1 MSKIKNKFLASLLTK
16 MGVEVKA
23 ELVIDD
29 SNGVTL
35 TFPDISDI
43 AEIAEGVA
51 IDAPDG
57 TYVIAHGE
65 ESMTIVVLGGVVASV
80 TMEAPAPVAAVDQEL
95 QAETQAV
102 LEALTEQVV
111 ALKAANVSVVAE
123 LKDLKASLKHDV
135 KEPAA
140 AAAAKTNQPNFKL
153 VD

>member
-1 MSKIKNKFLASLLTK
+1 MKIKNVFLASLLSK
-16 MGVEVKA
+16 MGVEAKA

-57 TYVIAHGE
+57 TYVIANGE

-80 TMEAPAPVAAVDQEL
+80 TMEAPAAAEAVATEL
-95 QAETQAV
+95 EAETQAV
-102 LEALTEQVV
+102 LEAITEQVV
-111 ALKAANVSVVAE
+111 ALKASNVKLVAE
-123 LKDLKASLKHDV
+123 LKDLKTSLKHDV
-135 KEPAA
+135 EVPAA
-140 AAAAKTNQPNFKL
+140 AASANKNVPTFK
-153 VD
+153 VVG

>member
-1 MSKIKNKFLASLLTK
+1 MKIKNVFLASLLSK
-16 MGVEVKA
+16 MGVEAKA

-57 TYVIAHGE
+57 TYVIANGE

-80 TMEAPAPVAAVDQEL
+80 TMETPAAAEAVATEL
-95 QAETQAV
+95 EAETQAV
-102 LEALTEQVV
+102 LEAITEQVV
-111 ALKAANVSVVAE
+111 ALKASNVKLVAE
-123 LKDLKASLKHDV
+123 LKDLKTSLRHDV
-135 KEPAA
+135 EVPAA
-140 AAAAKTNQPNFKL
+140 AASAQKNVPTFK
-153 VD
+153 VVG

>member
-23 ELVIDD
+23 ELVLDD

-57 TYVIAHGE
+57 TYVIANGE

-80 TMEAPAPVAAVDQEL
+80 TMEAPASAEAVATEL
-95 QAETQAV
+95 GAETQAV
-102 LEALTEQVV
+102 LEAITEQVV
-111 ALKAANVSVVAE
+111 ALKASNVKLVAE

-135 KEPAA
+135 EVPAA
-140 AAAAKTNQPNFKL
+140 AASANKNVPTFK
-153 VD
+153 VVG

>member
-1 MSKIKNKFLASLLTK
+1 MKIKNVFLASLLSK
-16 MGVEVKA
+16 MGVEAKA

-57 TYVIAHGE
+57 TYVIANGE

-80 TMEAPAPVAAVDQEL
+80 TMEAPAAAAAVATEL
-95 QAETQAV
+95 EAETQAV
-102 LEALTEQVV
+102 LEAITEQVV
-111 ALKAANVSVVAE
+111 ALKASNVKLVAD
-123 LKDLKASLKHDV
+123 LKDLKTSLKHDV
-135 KEPAA
+135 EVPVAVA
-140 AAAAKTNQPNFKL
+140 SAKKNVPTFK
-153 VD
+153 VVG

>member
-57 TYVIAHGE
+57 TYVIANGE

-80 TMEAPAPVAAVDQEL
+80 TMEAPASAEAVATEL
-95 QAETQAV
+95 EAETQAV
-102 LEALTEQVV
+102 LEAITEQVV
-111 ALKAANVSVVAE
+111 ALKAANVKLVAE
-123 LKDLKASLKHDV
+123 LKDLKTSLKHDV
-135 KEPAA
+135 EVPAA
-140 AAAAKTNQPNFKL
+140 AASANKNVPTFK
-153 VD
+153 VVG

>member
-23 ELVIDD
+23 ELVLDD

-57 TYVIAHGE
+57 TYVIANGE

-80 TMEAPAPVAAVDQEL
+80 TMEAPAAAEAVATEL
-95 QAETQAV
+95 EAETQAV
-102 LEALTEQVV
+102 LEAITEQVV
-111 ALKAANVSVVAE
+111 ALKASNVKLVAE
-123 LKDLKASLKHDV
+123 LKDLKTSLKHDV
-135 KEPAA
+135 EVPAA
-140 AAAAKTNQPNFKL
+140 AASANKNVPTFK
-153 VD
+153 VVG

>member
-57 TYVIAHGE
+57 TYVIANGE

-80 TMEAPAPVAAVDQEL
+80 TMEAPAAAEAVATEL
-95 QAETQAV
+95 EAATQAV
-102 LEALTEQVV
+102 LEAITEQVV
-111 ALKAANVSVVAE
+111 ALKASNVKLVAE
-123 LKDLKASLKHDV
+123 LKDLKTSLKHDV
-135 KEPAA
+135 EVPAVA
-140 AAAAKTNQPNFKL
+140 ASANKNVPTFK
-153 VD
+153 VVG

>member
-1 MSKIKNKFLASLLTK
+1 MKIKNVFLASLLSK
-16 MGVEVKA
+16 MGVEAKA

-57 TYVIAHGE
+57 TYVIANGE

-80 TMEAPAPVAAVDQEL
+80 TMEAPVAAEAVATEL
-95 QAETQAV
+95 EAETQAV
-102 LEALTEQVV
+102 LEAITEQVV
-111 ALKAANVSVVAE
+111 ALKAANVKLVAE
-123 LKDLKASLKHDV
+123 LKDLKTSLKHDV
-135 KEPAA
+135 EVVPAA
-140 AAAAKTNQPNFKL
+140 AASANKNVPTFK
-153 VD
+153 VVG

>member
-1 MSKIKNKFLASLLTK
+1 MLSRL
-16 MGVEVKA
+16 GVTAKA

-43 AEIAEGVA
+43 AEIAQGVA
-51 IDAPDG
+51 VDAPDG
-57 TYVIAHGE
+57 TYVIANGDME
-65 ESMTIVVLGGVVASV
+65 TITVVVLAGVVDSV
-80 TMEAPAPVAAVDQEL
+80 TVDTPAPVAAVDQEL

-102 LEALTEQVV
+102 LEVLTEQVV

-140 AAAAKTNQPNFKL
+140 AATAKTNQPTFK
-153 VD
+153 VVG